1 MRKNE
6 KIKFKINRRK
16 EIVRI
21 REEIKEVEN
30 KELMENSTET
40 KS

>member
-6 KIKFKINRRK
+6 KIKFKVNRRN
-16 EIVRI
+16 EIARI
-21 REEIKEVEN
+21 REEINEVDN
-30 KELMENSTET
+30 TELMENSTET

>member
-6 KIKFKINRRK
+6 KIKLKINRRK
-16 EIVRI
+16 EIARI
-21 REEIKEVEN
+21 REESKEVEN